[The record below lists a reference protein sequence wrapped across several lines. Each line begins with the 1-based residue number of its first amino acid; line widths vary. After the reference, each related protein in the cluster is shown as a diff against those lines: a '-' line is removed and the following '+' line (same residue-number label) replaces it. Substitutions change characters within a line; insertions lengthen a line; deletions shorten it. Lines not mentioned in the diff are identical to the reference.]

1 MKREDLVKLFF
12 SRQKLVSPEALSYL
26 EGFSDKEVK
35 DILERELDLV
45 VLKNHITFLKRYEV
59 VKNLVKKEHAS
70 EIEYLN
76 TKFNK
81 MKDILASRI
90 DKKFISINKLLQT
103 REDTYII
110 GMIKDIKEGEKTLVE
125 VEDQTGSVTVSF
137 DEPVKCDLDDVVL
150 VQAIPSGKILY
161 GKKIIYP
168 DVPLREPVRGSG
180 KGCFISDLH
189 LNEAPESD
197 VEKFFQWFNQENIN
211 YLFIAGDVE
220 NLETLEKH
228 CENKLVFIIPGER
241 DSQEIYPYLPMKTM
255 KENIIPLSNPSIVNV
270 GGINILMVHD
280 FDLSMLK
287 KRHLGDCLLK
297 EDFLALD
304 VVPDIVHYGHDHK
317 PFVSNYKSITV
328 VNSGS
333 VLNEFK
339 PVVVDFSTREWKQI
353 QL

>member
-1 MKREDLVKLFF
+1 LVRLFF
-12 SRQKLVSPEALSYL
+12 SRQKLISPDALSYL
-26 EGFSDKEVK
+26 EGFSDKEVLN
-35 DILERELDLV
+35 ILERELDLV
-45 VLKNHITFLKRYEV
+45 VLKNHITFLKRYEI
-59 VKNLVKKEHAS
+59 VKNLIKKEPVS

-76 TKFNK
+76 IKFNK

-90 DKKFISINKLLQT
+90 DKKFISVNKIIQT

-125 VEDQTGSVTVSF
+125 VEDQTGSVTISF
-137 DEPVKCDLDDVVL
+137 DDPVKCDLDDVVL

-168 DVPLREPVRGSG
+168 DVPLREPIRGNG
-180 KGCFISDLH
+180 RGCFISDLH

-197 VEKFFQWFNQENIN
+197 IQKFFQWFNQENIN
-211 YLFIAGDVE
+211 YLFIAGDIVDIE
-220 NLETLEKH
+220 ILEKY
-228 CENKLVFIIPGER
+228 CDNKLVFIIPGEKDIE
-241 DSQEIYPYLPMKTM
+241 DSYPQLPLKTK
-255 KENIIPLSNPSIVNV
+255 KENIVCLSNPAMINI
-270 GGINILMVHD
+270 GGINILMIHD

-287 KRHLGDCLLK
+287 KRHLGDCALK

-304 VVPDIVHYGHDHK
+304 IVPDIVHYGHDHK

-333 VLNEFK
+333 FLNEFK
-339 PVVVDFSTREWKQI
+339 PVVVDFNTREWKQI
-353 QL
+353 QI